1 MAIALAVA
9 CSKGITDSPD
19 PTPTP
24 PDPVPPVTSTD
35 SIVTVSFTTGG
46 EVVLSEEPL
55 TKSIATSPDDLWGF
69 QVFQYPDSVKSSS
82 DASKG
87 VAYMCGYYD
96 CLDSIKIPLV
106 KGKWYGFTLTYIP
119 NGKKIISYKN
129 GVYGAPF
136 NEAHHETQKPK
147 KPNTMYYN
155 SSVSYLSA
163 GLISKSDYEN
173 NALSFERKYFS
184 SVERNQGVKWNVYV
198 TDSTTAIGINL
209 YRMMTGVKIV
219 AEDFTSGS
227 ISVKGGYYTSYG
239 SEYNEIVPAMDTI
252 INTRDTIMPDSTVVT
267 LSDTIIQVAKESI
280 LDITVQTPRMP
291 EASDIQGY
299 ALSNKQGHHLSG
311 GKIMEEQPFRDEQEG
326 YLQVVYKD
334 TTGVEL
340 LLYSNN
346 EFEFKRLTKH
356 VIKLNVAD
364 ILNKEAGLEP
374 DVKDD
379 PSTPMGE
386 EEVTLD

>member
-9 CSKGITDSPD
+9 CSKGITDSPK

-69 QVFQYPDSVKSSS
+69 QVYQYPDSVAGENATFS
-82 DASKG
+82 G
-87 VAYMCGYYD
+87 TAYACGYYD

-119 NGKKIISYKN
+119 NGKNIIAVEE
-129 GVYGAPF
+129 GIYGTPF
-136 NEAHHETQKPK
+136 NEYVSNNR
-147 KPNTMYYN
+147 KPNKMYYN
-155 SSVSYLSA
+155 EDMDDLERGIVSFTYLNYGA
-163 GLISKSDYEN
+163 FNCD
-173 NALSFERKYFS
+173 YFS
-184 SVERNQGVKWNVYV
+184 SVERYQGVKWNVYA

-209 YRMMTGVKIV
+209 YRMMTGVKLV
-219 AEDFTSGS
+219 AEDFTSGT
-227 ISVKGGYYTSYG
+227 ICVKGANSGGYLSH
-239 SEYNEIVPAMDTI
+239 SVDHVLIPAMDTI

-280 LDITVQTPRMP
+280 LDITVQTPCMP
-291 EASDIQGY
+291 MVNSSYNQSLAVY
-299 ALSNKQGHHLSG
+299 G
-311 GKIMEEQPFRDEQEG
+311 GNFRKKIMEEQPFYDEQKG
-326 YLQVVYKD
+326 ALQVIYKD
-334 TTGVEL
+334 TTGVEVS
-340 LLYSNN
+340 LYSNSK
-346 EFEFKRLTKH
+346 FEFKRLTKH

-364 ILNKEAGLEP
+364 ILNKEAGFEP
-374 DVKDD
+374 EIKD
-379 PSTPMGE
+379 SIGTPMSE
-386 EEVTLD
+386 EEVTLE

>member
-9 CSKGITDSPD
+9 CSKGITDSPE
-19 PTPTP
+19 PTP
-24 PDPVPPVTSTD
+24 PSRPQPPVTSTD

-87 VAYMCGYYD
+87 VKYVCGYYD
-96 CLDSIKIPLV
+96 CLDSIKMPLV

-119 NGKKIISYKN
+119 NGKNKIKSKEN
-129 GVYGAPF
+129 GTIYYEPFDSNLSRYREFKINTLYYDAYFHNLPYGDVM
-136 NEAHHETQKPK
+136 TSD
-147 KPNTMYYN
+147 NTE
-155 SSVSYLSA
+155 
-163 GLISKSDYEN
+163 G
-173 NALSFERKYFS
+173 YFS
-184 SVERNQGVKWNVYV
+184 SIERYQGVRWNVKA
-198 TDSTTAIGINL
+198 TDSTTTIGINL
-209 YRMMTGVKIV
+209 YRMMMGVKIV
-219 AEDFTSGS
+219 AEDFTSGT
-227 ISVKGGYYTSYG
+227 IYVKGGKGGVAHS
-239 SEYNEIVPAMDTI
+239 
-252 INTRDTIMPDSTVVT
+252 INHELNPILDTIMPDSTVVT

-280 LDITVQTPRMP
+280 LDITVQTPSMP

-299 ALSNKQGHHLSG
+299 ALSNKQGYHLSG

-364 ILNKEAGLEP
+364 ILNKEAGFEP

>member
-9 CSKGITDSPD
+9 CSKGITDSPK

-69 QVFQYPDSVKSSS
+69 QVYQYPDSVITHNE
-82 DASKG
+82 ASKG
-87 VAYMCGYYD
+87 TAYVCGYYD

-129 GVYGAPF
+129 GVYGYPF
-136 NEAHHETQKPK
+136 NTDSSIDSK
-147 KPNTMYYN
+147 KPNIMYYN
-155 SSVSYLSA
+155 KSFSNLYLGIVSL
-163 GLISKSDYEN
+163 N
-173 NALSFERKYFS
+173 NSNYSFESMFFT
-184 SVERNQGVKWNVYV
+184 SVERYQGVKWNVYA
-198 TDSTTAIGINL
+198 TDSTTTIGINL
-209 YRMMTGVKIV
+209 YRMMTGVKLV
-219 AEDFTSGS
+219 AEDFTSGT
-227 ISVKGGYYTSYG
+227 ILVKGADSGGDLSG
-239 SEYNEIVPAMDTI
+239 SVDHVLIPAMDTI

-280 LDITVQTPRMP
+280 LDITVQTPLMP
-291 EASDIQGY
+291 VAADSY
-299 ALSNKQGHHLSG
+299 YYSLG
-311 GKIMEEQPFRDEQEG
+311 GINFSYWMEKIMEEQPFVDEQEG
-326 YLQVVYKD
+326 ALQVVYKD
-334 TTGVEL
+334 TTGVEVS
-340 LLYSNN
+340 LYSNIK
-346 EFEFKRLTKH
+346 FEFKRLTKH

-364 ILNKEAGLEP
+364 ILNKEAGFEP
-374 DVKDD
+374 DIKDD
-379 PSTPMGE
+379 PSTPMEE
-386 EEVTLD
+386 EEVTLE